1 LTVSAQ
7 HFRLSPGGGFET
19 TSTTF
24 PYLTSSTPNQRRMSE
39 DIRIKS
45 YITHED
51 ILSLNF
57 IREPGA
63 YVFRKYHKQGL
74 RSHIME
80 VLNPKDVLK
89 QKKGEIVDGIR
100 IFPWA
105 EPIKILRIFKAKFSC
120 IEDVFKEINT
130 LKVIEKY
137 LPKDA
142 YAKSDEFITD
152 YILNNT
158 KDFILCGLQEYIK
171 GEVLNPWD
179 PIPQEQLANF
189 LAQTDVKKP
198 DGHRAETEH
207 RVQKFYKKVE
217 HFIACVKKMILE
229 ANYVPDFAGV
239 ENILIT
245 PAGDIKLV
253 DINNISKVSFTA
265 DISLDDKGYP
275 VCDKS
280 IEAVSMLE
288 KGLLG
293 KPIDRTEKLYQ
304 IYLDPQRMKDVV
316 ALEDKFHLSAIS
328 KLVYR

>member
-1 LTVSAQ
+1 MTK
-7 HFRLSPGGGFET
+7 
-19 TSTTF
+19 
-24 PYLTSSTPNQRRMSE
+24 
-39 DIRIKS
+39 DIRDKS

-51 ILSLNF
+51 IQSLNF
-57 IREPGA
+57 IREPGT

-80 VLNPKDVLK
+80 VLDPKDFSK
-89 QKKGEIVDGIR
+89 QKNGEIVDGIR

-105 EPIKILRIFKAKFSC
+105 DPIKILRIFRTKFSC
-120 IEDVFKEINT
+120 IEEVFKEINT
-130 LKVIEKY
+130 LKIIEKY
-137 LPKDA
+137 LPKDS
-142 YAKSDEFITD
+142 YAKSDEFIAD

-158 KDFILCGLQEYIK
+158 KDFILCGLQEYID

-179 PIPQEQLANF
+179 PISQEQLADF
-189 LAQTDVKKP
+189 LVQMDAKRP
-198 DGHRAETEH
+198 DERRAAPEQ
-207 RVQKFYKKVE
+207 RIQKFYKKVD

-229 ANYVPDFAGV
+229 AKYVPDFAGV
-239 ENILIT
+239 ENLLIT

-253 DINNISKVSFTA
+253 DINNISKVSFSP

-288 KGLLG
+288 KELLG
-293 KPIDRTEKLYQ
+293 KSIDRAEKLYQ
-304 IYLDPQRMKDVV
+304 IFLDPQRMKEVR
-316 ALEDKFHLSAIS
+316 ALEERFHLSAIS